1 MNVGNQSWYSGIV
14 FIFEELDINLD
25 MCMEEIKNTLIK
37 RSMENWGKQ
46 VKENAI
52 VKHGVLRTYYMH

>member
-25 MCMEEIKNTLIK
+25 MCMEEIKNKLIK

-52 VKHGVLRTYYMH
+52 VKHGGLRTYYIH